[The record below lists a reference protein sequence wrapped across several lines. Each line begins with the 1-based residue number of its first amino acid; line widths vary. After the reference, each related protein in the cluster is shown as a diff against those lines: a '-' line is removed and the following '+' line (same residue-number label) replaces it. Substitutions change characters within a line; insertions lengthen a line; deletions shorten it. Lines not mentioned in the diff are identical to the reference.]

1 MSSNANIK
9 KNIST
14 EYILCPN
21 NYCSAIPEVKYTYEP
36 LNQFVT
42 YKCPIHNVENEDK
55 ATLFKFLSKS
65 YHNIICPLCKLPIK
79 DDEEFIYCKQ
89 CKSGFDYKCL
99 SKHSHYFKQ
108 HNIISVKSDSYFN
121 NCLNHN
127 KTYIFRC
134 INCNESLCG
143 SCDLNLHNSSGHELK
158 QIISISV
165 SQNKRDKII
174 SDFERQKSY
183 FIKIKE
189 LYRNIID
196 SLEYDI
202 FMKQKIIESYQK
214 NKFNYQAINNF
225 NLLEIDNNEKYEQI
239 LKKSLENLD
248 ILKNEDKNN
257 SSKDSFIDQILSLL
271 FYSLMINHNQDY
283 NDSIIDIL
291 KNKINTINANQINH
305 DINPQNINARIG
317 NKIKYITRENNDD
330 ENSDEDITENNNENQ
345 NNNKDNNSSNNNNNS
360 NNNNLNGG
368 NHSNKKKR
376 KISEARR
383 KRKKDYSN
391 KNNDDKKNSKDDLV
405 LEDEKENQN
414 IEIRNLDLDR
424 SIYNMLVLQSGNI
437 AASTKEGNIFIYDA
451 NNLSLSVGDN
461 YLLQK
466 ITLNKNK
473 QIKYIYQ
480 FPDETLFCGTYSKI
494 IRIRL
499 TNNDTQYDILDIID
513 LEKSELPTKI
523 ISLGDAYL
531 LALTEV
537 NKLCNL
543 KLFVK
548 KRLIS
553 ESTNKGN
560 NNNKDMNKI
569 NDKFEQSLK
578 DYNLNEEKKLFC
590 SIFEIKKKNKININN
605 ENVYEFISTS
615 NYVYELGDN
624 RIEFYQLRELGDGKL
639 NFNRI
644 KKIENIS
651 CSTKVNTICQLNDKY
666 ICIGLED
673 YDFKGQAS
681 GFAIVDINQKE
692 VSQIIKD
699 NKLICLNYMKE
710 KHLLMAGME
719 IKNKKESSYMIKMY
733 NIIENK
739 DNPIEFKSVYQFKSK
754 HKDNIVSLIEL
765 NYMNCAPLA
774 LNSNNKK
781 FICASASMDSKL
793 KVIETLLEK

>member
-1 MSSNANIK
+1 MNSNATIK

-21 NYCSAIPEVKYTYEP
+21 NYCSAIPEVKYSYEP
-36 LNQFVT
+36 LNQFVA
-42 YKCPIHNVENEDK
+42 YKCPIHNVENEEK
-55 ATLFKFLSKS
+55 ATIFKFLSKS
-65 YHNIICPLCKLPIK
+65 YHNIVCPLCKLPIK
-79 DDEEFIYCKQ
+79 DEEEFIYCKQ

-108 HNIISVKSDSYFN
+108 HNIISVKADSYFN

-127 KTYIFRC
+127 KTFIFRC

-158 QIISISV
+158 QIISISM

-174 SDFERQKSY
+174 SDFERQKTY

-202 FMKQKIIESYQK
+202 FMKQKIIESFQK

-225 NLLEIDNNEKYEQI
+225 NQLEIDNSEKYEQI
-239 LKKSLENLD
+239 LKKSLDNYD
-248 ILKNEDKNN
+248 ILKKEGKINI
-257 SSKDSFIDQILSLL
+257 KDSFIDQILSLL

-283 NDSIIDIL
+283 NNSIIDIL

-305 DINPQNINARIG
+305 EINPQNNNARAG
-317 NKIKYITRENNDD
+317 NRIKYITKENND
-330 ENSDEDITENNNENQ
+330 ENSDEDNTENNNENQ
-345 NNNKDNNSSNNNNNS
+345 TNNKDSNNSNN

-368 NHSNKKKR
+368 NHNNKKKK

-391 KNNDDKKNSKDDLV
+391 KNNDDKKNSKNDLV
-405 LEDEKENQN
+405 LDDEKENQN
-414 IEIRNLDLDR
+414 IEIRNLDLDKP
-424 SIYNMLVLQSGNI
+424 IYNMLVLQSGNI
-437 AASTKEGNIFIYDA
+437 AASTKEGNIFIFDA

-494 IRIRL
+494 IRIKL

-513 LEKSELPTKI
+513 LEKSELPTKL
-523 ISLGDAYL
+523 ISLGDTYL
-531 LALTEV
+531 LALTEI

-548 KRLIS
+548 KKLLS

-560 NNNKDMNKI
+560 NKDTIKI

-578 DYNLNEEKKLFC
+578 DYNLNEENKLFC
-590 SIFEIKKKNKININN
+590 SIFEIKKKNKTNDNN
-605 ENVYEFISTS
+605 ENVYEFLATS
-615 NYVYELGDN
+615 NYTYELGDN
-624 RIEFYQLRELGDGKL
+624 RIEFYQLKELADGKL
-639 NFNRI
+639 NFNRT

-681 GFAIVDINQKE
+681 GFAIVDVNQKE

-699 NKLICLNYMKE
+699 NKLLCLNYIKE
-710 KHLLMAGME
+710 KHLLMAGLE
-719 IKNKKESSYMIKMY
+719 IKNKKEGSYLIKMY
-733 NIIENK
+733 NVIENK
-739 DNPIEFKSVYQFKSK
+739 DNPIEFKNVYQFKSK
-754 HKDNIVSLIEL
+754 HKDILVSLIEL
-765 NYMNCAPLA
+765 NPMNCAPLA

-781 FICASASMDSKL
+781 FICASASMDSKI

>member
-1 MSSNANIK
+1 MNSNNNIK

-21 NYCSAIPEVKYTYEP
+21 NYCSVIPEVKYTYEP
-36 LNQFVT
+36 MNQQVT
-42 YKCPIHNVENEDK
+42 YKCPIHNTENEEK
-55 ATLFKFLSKS
+55 TTIFKFLSKS
-65 YHNIICPLCKLPIK
+65 YHNILCPFCKLPIK
-79 DDEEFIYCKQ
+79 DEEDFIYCKQ
-89 CKSGFDYKCL
+89 CKSGFDYRCL
-99 SKHSHYFKQ
+99 SKHSNYFKQ
-108 HNIISVKSDSYFN
+108 HNIISVKADSYFN
-121 NCLNHN
+121 NCLKHN
-127 KTYIFRC
+127 KTFIFRC

-158 QIISISV
+158 QIISISM
-165 SQNKRDKII
+165 SQNKRDKMI
-174 SDFERQKSY
+174 SDFERQKAH
-183 FIKIKE
+183 FVKIKE
-189 LYRNIID
+189 IYRSIID

-225 NLLEIDNNEKYEQI
+225 NQLEIDNSEKYEQI
-239 LKKSLENLD
+239 LKNILD
-248 ILKNEDKNN
+248 NYDNLKNGDKNN
-257 SSKDSFIDQILSLL
+257 NKDSFIEQILSLL

-291 KNKINTINANQINH
+291 KNKINIINSSQNNH
-305 DINPQNINARIG
+305 DINLQNINEKIG
-317 NKIKYITRENNDD
+317 NRIKYVTKENNDD
-330 ENSDEDITENNNENQ
+330 NSDEDITENNNENK
-345 NNNKDNNSSNNNNNS
+345 NNNENNKDNNNS

-368 NHSNKKKR
+368 NQNNKKK
-376 KISEARR
+376 KKLSETRR
-383 KRKKDYSN
+383 KRKKDNTN
-391 KNNDDKKNSKDDLV
+391 KNNDDKKNIKNDLI
-405 LEDEKENQN
+405 LDNEKENQN
-414 IEIRNLDLDR
+414 IEIRNLDLEK
-424 SIYNMLVLQSGNI
+424 SIYNMLVLSSGNI
-437 AASTKEGNIFIYDA
+437 AACTKEGNIYIYDT

-466 ITLNKNK
+466 ITINKNK

-513 LEKSELPTKI
+513 LEKSELPTKL

-548 KRLIS
+548 KKLS
-553 ESTNKGN
+553 TENTNKGN
-560 NNNKDMNKI
+560 TKDTNKDINKI

-578 DYNLNEEKKLFC
+578 DYNLNEEKKLLC
-590 SIFEIKKKNKININN
+590 SIFEIKKKNKINDNN

-615 NYVYELGDN
+615 NYTYELGDN
-624 RIEFYQLRELGDGKL
+624 IIEFYQLRELGDGKL
-639 NFNRI
+639 NFNRA

-651 CSTKVNTICQLNDKY
+651 CSTKADSICQLNDKY
-666 ICIGLED
+666 VCIGLED
-673 YDFKGQAS
+673 YDYKGQAS
-681 GFAIVDINQKE
+681 GFAIVDILQKE

-699 NKLICLNYMKE
+699 NKLICLNYIKE

-719 IKNKKESSYMIKMY
+719 TRNKKESSYMIKMF
-733 NIIENK
+733 NVIENK
-739 DNPIEFKSVYQFKSK
+739 DSPIEFKNIYQFKSK
-754 HKDNIVSLIEL
+754 HKDIITSLIEL
-765 NYMNCAPLA
+765 NSMNCAPLA
-774 LNSNNKK
+774 LNNNNKK
-781 FICASASMDSKL
+781 FICATASMDSKI